1 MPPKIPIS
9 KVMAEAGAVTAR
21 GLIPLSESTPDLGD
35 EAVRRRLGPA
45 RLTGFRN
52 IVEVWGATGGE
63 AR

>member
-1 MPPKIPIS
+1 
-9 KVMAEAGAVTAR
+9 MAEAGAVTAR